1 MNDLINAKEIT
12 SKTTAEVEQEV
23 INLLNRKGYF
33 AGNNGEVESF
43 FSDLDGKIQTD
54 QAQKLEIDGEM
65 IGDWQTTIT
74 VVISEHYVDPGSVDY
89 FYTVK
94 VTED

>member
-12 SKTTAEVEQEV
+12 SKTISEVEQEV
-23 INLLNRKGYF
+23 IDLLNNKGYI
-33 AGNNGEVESF
+33 AGSNEDLNDFFGGEK
-43 FSDLDGKIQTD
+43 FSSNVV
-54 QAQKLEIDGEM
+54 QKLEIDGEM
-65 IGDWQTTIT
+65 NGDWQTTIT
-74 VVISEHYVDPGSVDY
+74 VVISEHYVDSGSDDY